1 MKMEGEEG
9 CKKRTALSMLC
20 ECIFCNI
27 AVTMVTVELLGMLHY
42 AQHGITGGKD
52 NDAGGYVA
60 SCTVISTCF
69 GNEVCVVKIV
79 LKKCL
84 TSDLNQLW

>member
-1 MKMEGEEG
+1 MMEMEGEEG

-27 AVTMVTVELLGMLHY
+27 AVTMVTGELLGMLHY
-42 AQHGITGGKD
+42 TATQNYWRKK
-52 NDAGGYVA
+52 NDAGGYIA

-69 GNEVCVVKIV
+69 GNETCYEDR
-79 LKKCL
+79 
-84 TSDLNQLW
+84 TEEMSDK